1 MHSQEDTESSTPTLS
16 LQKTKTGIISNRRPT
31 AGTPAL
37 SGSATPNGEASSSSS
52 GTSTPRLSVMAMAK
66 QQAAKRM
73 LYSMF
78 FRGPVLGNA
87 LEDAIEAET
96 AVIEGL
102 SLQEDRQPSSSLSQ
116 PAGAAEKE
124 TKIKKTK
131 RKRDGELDAQEGGRK
146 RSRKGKEK
154 ADGGDGVLVD
164 GGERSKDAVDA
175 EKAERKRRKA
185 EKKARKE
192 EKRRL
197 KAEKE
202 LKALA
207 ADVNED
213 LTTSTASHDPEQS
226 LPGAP
231 TKKEKRRSK
240 DPETKRKKDRAK
252 NRSKSSSSS

>member
-1 MHSQEDTESSTPTLS
+1 
-16 LQKTKTGIISNRRPT
+16 
-31 AGTPAL
+31 
-37 SGSATPNGEASSSSS
+37 
-52 GTSTPRLSVMAMAK
+52 
-66 QQAAKRM
+66 M

-96 AVIEGL
+96 TVIAGL
-102 SLQEDRQPSSSLSQ
+102 SLQEDHQPGPSLSQ
-116 PAGAAEKE
+116 PVSASEKE
-124 TKIKKTK
+124 TKIKK
-131 RKRDGELDAQEGGRK
+131 RKRDGELDAQESGRK

-154 ADGGDGVLVD
+154 ADGRD
-164 GGERSKDAVDA
+164 GGSVDDGELLKDVEDA

-185 EKKARKE
+185 EKRARKE

-207 ADVNED
+207 VDLAEDVP
-213 LTTSTASHDPEQS
+213 TSTASHDPEQN

-252 NRSKSSSSS
+252 DRSKSSSSS